1 MEYFPNKRAVE
12 LLCEDANNERGWLS
26 DGLHETATVDKDT
39 GIVHVGEHGSI
50 DLYAIVS
57 LVEKASKTREE
68 KSMVTDDI
76 KLIDPIRRGH
86 HGILRKEV
94 VNHA

>member
-12 LLCEDANNERGWLS
+12 PLCEDANNERGWLS
-26 DGLHETATVDKDT
+26 DGLYETATVDKDT

-57 LVEKASKTREE
+57 LVEKG
-68 KSMVTDDI
+68 I
-76 KLIDPIRRGH
+76 KDEGGKIYGN
-86 HGILRKEV
+86 G
-94 VNHA
+94 

>member
-26 DGLHETATVDKDT
+26 DGLYETATVDKDT
-39 GIVHVGEHGSI
+39 GIVHVGEHGASTCTR
-50 DLYAIVS
+50 LSVWS
-57 LVEKASKTREE
+57 KKASKTREE

>member
-26 DGLHETATVDKDT
+26 DGLYETATVDKDT

-50 DLYAIVS
+50 DLYAMSVWS
-57 LVEKASKTREE
+57 KKASKTREE

>member
-26 DGLHETATVDKDT
+26 DGLYETATVDKDT

-57 LVEKASKTREE
+57 LVEKGIKEREE

-76 KLIDPIRRGH
+76 KLTTQLDADTI
-86 HGILRKEV
+86 GILRKEV

>member
-26 DGLHETATVDKDT
+26 DGLYETATVDKDT
-39 GIVHVGEHGSI
+39 GIVHVGEYGSI

-57 LVEKASKTREE
+57 LVEKRHQ
-68 KSMVTDDI
+68 
-76 KLIDPIRRGH
+76 RRGREN
-86 HGILRKEV
+86 LW
-94 VNHA
+94 